1 MGVPCSIIVRGADI
15 RLGPRA
21 RLLALSFLSL
31 FTELALI
38 RWAGSNIVYLSYFS
52 NFVLLASFLGLGLGF
67 LLAQH
72 RVRLFAYLLPLLG
85 VFVLAALAG
94 GLSIQV
100 PESTGDI
107 IFFTGGQT
115 PLTAPAGAV
124 LPIVFVWVTAIMAC
138 VGQEL
143 AREFRLLP
151 PLEAYRIDILGSLA
165 GIVTFTLLSFLGTV
179 PVVWGLVVAAGAL
192 SLGSARPSRLQ
203 AAGAAC
209 FLVAL
214 AVESFQP
221 DSAWSPYYKIRW
233 FHASGGVA
241 VDVNGVPHQ
250 GAHAVSRSR
259 SAQDPY
265 LAPYQLMGTRIPSN
279 VLVIGAGT
287 GNDVAIA
294 LYQGASHVDAVEID
308 PFLQKLGASV
318 HPDHPYQDPRVS
330 VYIDDGRAFLQRTTS
345 TYDLILFALPDSLTL
360 VSGQSSLRLES
371 YLFTAEAAAVAR
383 AHLRADGVF
392 AEYNY
397 FRQQWLVDRL
407 AGTLQDAYQEA
418 PCVLE
423 EEGKVPGVG
432 FAVLVASLDPAQITC
447 SSRWQRPANTAPP
460 SHDDQPFLY
469 VREGFPSFY
478 LVTLLLILVAAALC
492 TLLAGSPVTLAPYAD
507 LFFMGAA
514 FLLMETKNVVQFALL
529 FGTTWFVNAL
539 VFAGI
544 LVTVALAIE
553 VSRRW
558 KLPGPTPF
566 YLLLFIAILAAWLVP
581 PAYLLALPFGARL
594 VAATA
599 LAFGP
604 VFIANLAFAQR
615 FRDTGD
621 SLKAFA
627 TNLLGAILGGCL
639 EYSAL
644 VIGYRDLLL
653 VAGALYVIAFVLYRR
668 GRGTVTIRSAV

>member
-1 MGVPCSIIVRGADI
+1 MTAI

-67 LLAQH
+67 LLAQN
-72 RVRLFAYLLPLLG
+72 RVRLFPYLLPLLG

-100 PESTGDI
+100 PESKGDV
-107 IFFTGGQT
+107 IFFTGGQSS
-115 PLTAPAGAV
+115 LTAPIGAV

-143 AREFRLLP
+143 AGEFRLLP

-165 GIVTFTLLSFLGTV
+165 GIVTFTLLSFLGSP
-179 PVVWGLVVAAGAL
+179 PVVWGLVVATSVL
-192 SLGSARPSRLQ
+192 SLGSVRPSRLQ

-209 FLVAL
+209 FVVAL

-233 FHASGGVA
+233 FDAGGGAVA

-265 LAPYQLMGTRIPSN
+265 LAPYQLMGTRIPQN

-287 GNDVAIA
+287 GNDVAAA
-294 LYQGASHVDAVEID
+294 LYQGTSHVDAVEID

-318 HPDHPYQDPRVS
+318 HPDRPYQDPRVS

-392 AEYNY
+392 AEYNF

-407 AGTLQDAYQEA
+407 AGTLQDAYGEA
-418 PCVLE
+418 PCVLT
-423 EEGKVPGVG
+423 EEGRVPGVG

-447 SSRWQRPANTAPP
+447 SSRWQRPADTAPP
-460 SHDDQPFLY
+460 SRDDQPFLY

-478 LVTLLLILVAAALC
+478 LITLILILLAAVLAS
-492 TLLAGSPVTLAPYAD
+492 LLAGSPVTLAPYAD

-514 FLLMETKNVVQFALL
+514 FLLLETKNVVQFALL

-566 YLLLFIAILAAWLVP
+566 YLLLFIALGAAWLVP

-594 VAATA
+594 VAATV

-604 VFIANLAFAQR
+604 VFVANLAFAQR

-627 TNLLGAILGGCL
+627 ANLLGAILGGCL

-644 VIGYRDLLL
+644 VVGYRDLLL
-653 VAGALYVIAFVLYRR
+653 LAAALYVIAFVLYRR
-668 GRGTVTIRSAV
+668 GHLSALRVKPRI

>member
-1 MGVPCSIIVRGADI
+1 MITV
-15 RLGPRA
+15 RLGPRG

-67 LLAQH
+67 LLAQR
-72 RVRLFAYLLPLLG
+72 RVRLFAYLLPTLG

-100 PESTGDI
+100 PEASGDV
-107 IFFTGGQT
+107 IFFTAGQSS
-115 PLTAPAGAV
+115 LAAPVGVV
-124 LPIVFVWVTAIMAC
+124 LPVVFVWITAIMAC

-143 AREFRLLP
+143 ARAFRVLR
-151 PLEAYRIDILGSLA
+151 PLEAYRIDIAGSLA
-165 GIVTFTLLSFLGTV
+165 GIVAFTLLSFVGAP
-179 PVVWGLVVAAGAL
+179 PVIWGLVVALGAL
-192 SLGSARPSRLQ
+192 SLGSMRPSRLQ

-209 FLVAL
+209 LVAAL

-221 DSAWSPYYKIRW
+221 NSAWSPYYKVRW
-233 FHASGGVA
+233 VSGAAGSTA
-241 VDVNGVPHQ
+241 VNVNGVPHQ
-250 GAHAVSRSR
+250 VIRVVSRSR
-259 SAQDPY
+259 DAHDAY
-265 LAPYQLMGTRIPSN
+265 LAPYQLMGTRPPGN
-279 VLVIGAGT
+279 VLIIGAGT

-308 PFLQKLGASV
+308 PVLQELGATL
-318 HPDHPYQDPRVS
+318 HPDHPYQDPRVT

-345 TYDLILFALPDSLTL
+345 SYDMILFALPDSLTL

-383 AHLRADGVF
+383 AHLRPDGVF

-397 FRQQWLVDRL
+397 FRQEWLVDRL
-407 AGTLQDAYQEA
+407 AGTLQDTYGGA

-423 EEGKVPGVG
+423 EVGMAPGVG
-432 FAVLVASLDPAQITC
+432 FAVLVTSVDPVQIAC
-447 SSRWQRPANTAPP
+447 SSRWQRPAGTAPP
-460 SHDDQPFLY
+460 SRDDQPFLY
-469 VREGFPSFY
+469 IRGSIPSFY
-478 LVTLLLILVAAALC
+478 VVTLILILLAAALAA
-492 TLLAGSPVTLAPYAD
+492 LMAGSPASLVPYAD

-514 FLLMETKNVVQFALL
+514 FLLLETKNVVQFALL
-529 FGTTWFVNAL
+529 FGTTWLVNAL

-558 KLPGPTPF
+558 KLPGPTTF
-566 YLLLFIAILAAWLVP
+566 YLLLFVALGAAWLVP
-581 PAYLLALPFGARL
+581 PTFLLALPSGARL
-594 VAATA
+594 VGASVV
-599 LAFGP
+599 AFGP
-604 VFIANLAFAQR
+604 VFVANLAFAQR

-621 SLKAFA
+621 SVKAFA
-627 TNLLGAILGGCL
+627 ANLLGAIVGGCL

-653 VAGALYVIAFVLYRR
+653 VAGFLYILAFALYRR
-668 GRGTVTIRSAV
+668 RSLAVVG

>member
-1 MGVPCSIIVRGADI
+1 MAAVTTI
-15 RLGPRA
+15 RLGPRG

-38 RWAGSNIVYLSYFS
+38 RWAGSNIIYLSYLS

-100 PESTGDI
+100 PEAKGDV
-107 IFFTGGQT
+107 IFFTGGQSA
-115 PLTAPAGAV
+115 LTAPVGAV
-124 LPIVFVWVTAIMAC
+124 LPIIFVWVTAIMAC

-143 AREFRLLP
+143 ARAFRLLP
-151 PLEAYRIDILGSLA
+151 ALEAYRIDIAGSLA
-165 GIVTFTLLSFLGTV
+165 GIVAFTALSFLGAP
-179 PVVWGLVVAAGAL
+179 PVVWGVVVALGVL
-192 SLGSARPSRLQ
+192 SLGSTRPSRLQ

-209 FLVAL
+209 FVVAL

-221 DSAWSPYYKIRW
+221 DSAWSPYYKVRW
-233 FHASGGVA
+233 FDAGAGSTA

-250 GAHAVSRSR
+250 GAFHVSRSR

-287 GNDVAIA
+287 GNDVAVA

-308 PFLQKLGASV
+308 PVLQRLGASV

-330 VYIDDGRAFLQRTTS
+330 VYIDDGRAFLQRTS
-345 TYDLILFALPDSLTL
+345 SSYDLILFALPDSLTL

-371 YLFTAEAAAVAR
+371 YLFTAEAAASAR
-383 AHLRADGVF
+383 AHLRPDGVF
-392 AEYNY
+392 AEYNF

-407 AGTLQDAYQEA
+407 AGTLQDSYGQA

-423 EEGKVPGVG
+423 EVGQVPGVG

-447 SSRWQRPANTAPP
+447 SSRWQRPADTAPP
-460 SHDDQPFLY
+460 SRDDQPFLY
-469 VREGFPSFY
+469 VRGGFPSFY
-478 LVTLLLILVAAALC
+478 IVTLLLILLAAALA
-492 TLLAGSPVTLAPYAD
+492 TLLAGSPVVLAPYAD

-566 YLLLFIAILAAWLVP
+566 YLLLFIALGAAWLVP

-594 VAATA
+594 VGASA

-604 VFIANLAFAQR
+604 VFVANLAFAQR

-627 TNLLGAILGGCL
+627 ANLLGAILGGCL

-653 VAGALYVIAFVLYRR
+653 VAGLLYVIAFILYRR
-668 GRGTVTIRSAV
+668 GQRTATIRRAA

>member
-1 MGVPCSIIVRGADI
+1 LAAVASA

-38 RWAGSNIVYLSYFS
+38 RWAGSNIIYLSYLS

-67 LLAQH
+67 LVAE
-72 RVRLFAYLLPLLG
+72 RRARLFDYLLPLLG
-85 VFVLAALAG
+85 LFVLAALAG

-100 PESTGDI
+100 PDSTGDV

-115 PLTAPAGAV
+115 TLTAPVGVV
-124 LPIVFVWVTAIMAC
+124 LPIVFLWVTAIMAG

-143 AREFRLLP
+143 ARAFRLLP
-151 PLEAYRIDILGSLA
+151 PLEAYRIDIAGSLA
-165 GIVTFTLLSFLGTV
+165 GIAAFTLLSFLGAP
-179 PVVWGLVVAAGAL
+179 PVVWGFVVAIAVI
-192 SLGSARPSRLQ
+192 SLGSVRPTRLQ

-209 FLVAL
+209 FVVAL
-214 AVESFQP
+214 AVESFQAG
-221 DSAWSPYYKIRW
+221 SAWSPYYKVRW
-233 FHASGGVA
+233 VQGGSGSTAVA
-241 VDVNGVPHQ
+241 VNGVPHQ
-250 GAHAVSRSR
+250 GAHAVSRDR

-265 LAPYQLMGTRIPSN
+265 LAPYQLMGTRIPNN
-279 VLVIGAGT
+279 VLVVGAGT

-308 PFLQKLGASV
+308 PVIQQLGATL

-330 VYIDDGRAFLQRTTS
+330 VHIDDGRAFLQGTTS

-360 VSGQSSLRLES
+360 VSGQASLRLES
-371 YLFTAEAAAVAR
+371 YLFTAEAAATAR
-383 AHLRADGVF
+383 AHLRPDGVF
-392 AEYNY
+392 AEYNF
-397 FRQQWLVDRL
+397 FRQEWLVDRL
-407 AGTLQDAYQEA
+407 AGTLQDAYGEA
-418 PCVLE
+418 PCVLQE
-423 EEGKVPGVG
+423 IGKTPGVG
-432 FAVLVASLDPAQITC
+432 FAVLVASLDPSQIAC
-447 SSRWQRPANTAPP
+447 ASRWQRPAGTVAP
-460 SHDDQPFLY
+460 SRDDQPFLY
-469 VREGFPSFY
+469 VRAGFPTFY
-478 LVTLLLILVAAALC
+478 LVALILILLAAALA
-492 TLLAGSPVTLAPYAD
+492 TLLVGSPLSLAPYVD

-514 FLLMETKNVVQFALL
+514 FLLLETKNVVQFALL

-553 VSRRW
+553 ASRRFS
-558 KLPGPTPF
+558 LPGPTTF
-566 YLLLFIAILAAWLVP
+566 YVLLFITLGAAWLVP
-581 PAYLLALPFGARL
+581 PAYLLALPFGFRVVGAS
-594 VAATA
+594 A

-604 VFIANLAFAQR
+604 VFVANLVFAQR
-615 FRDTGD
+615 FRDTSD

-627 TNLLGAILGGCL
+627 ANLLGAILGGCL

-653 VAGALYVIAFVLYRR
+653 VAGLLYVVAFVLYRR
-668 GRGTVTIRSAV
+668 GPRKTTTRVAA

>member
-1 MGVPCSIIVRGADI
+1 VSTV
-15 RLGPRA
+15 RLGPRG

-38 RWAGSNIVYLSYFS
+38 RWAGSNIVYLSYLS

-67 LLAQH
+67 LLAQR
-72 RVRLFAYLLPLLG
+72 RVRLFDYLLPALG

-100 PESTGDI
+100 PDSSGDV
-107 IFFTGGQT
+107 IFFTGGQSA
-115 PLTAPAGAV
+115 LTAPVGAV
-124 LPIVFVWVTAIMAC
+124 LPIVFVWVAAIMAC

-143 AREFRLLP
+143 ARAFRQLP
-151 PLEAYRIDILGSLA
+151 ALEAYRIDIAGSLV
-165 GIVTFTLLSFLGTV
+165 GIAAFTLLSFLGAP
-179 PVVWGLVVAAGAL
+179 PVVWGLVVALGVL
-192 SLGSARPSRLQ
+192 SLGSTRPSRLQ

-209 FLVAL
+209 FVVAL

-221 DSAWSPYYKIRW
+221 GSAWSPYYKVRW
-233 FHASGGVA
+233 VEGGSGSTAVA
-241 VDVNGVPHQ
+241 VNGVPHQ

-259 SAQDPY
+259 SAQDAY
-265 LAPYQLMGTRIPSN
+265 LAPYQLMGTRIPNN

-308 PFLQKLGASV
+308 PVIQQLGASL

-330 VYIDDGRAFLQRTTS
+330 AHIDDGRAFLQQTTS
-345 TYDLILFALPDSLTL
+345 SYDLILFALPDSLTL
-360 VSGQSSLRLES
+360 VSGQASLRLES
-371 YLFTAEAAAVAR
+371 YLFTAEAAAAAR
-383 AHLRADGVF
+383 SHLRPDGVF
-392 AEYNY
+392 AEYNF
-397 FRQQWLVDRL
+397 FRQEWLVDRL
-407 AGTLQDAYQEA
+407 AGTLQETYGES
-418 PCVLE
+418 PCVLQE
-423 EEGKVPGVG
+423 IGKTPGVG
-432 FAVLVASLDPAQITC
+432 FAVLVASLDPAQIACT
-447 SSRWQRPANTAPP
+447 SRWQRPADTTAP
-460 SHDDQPFLY
+460 SRDDQPFLY
-469 VREGFPSFY
+469 VRAGFPSFY
-478 LVTLLLILVAAALC
+478 AIALILILLAAALA
-492 TLLAGSPVTLAPYAD
+492 TLLAGSPALLAPYAD

-514 FLLMETKNVVQFALL
+514 FLLLETKNVVQFALL

-558 KLPGPTPF
+558 PLPGPTTF
-566 YLLLFIAILAAWLVP
+566 YLLLFLALGAAWLVP
-581 PAYLLALPFGARL
+581 PGSLLALPLGVRL
-594 VAATA
+594 LAASA

-604 VFIANLAFAQR
+604 VFVANLAFAQR
-615 FRDTGD
+615 FRDTSD

-627 TNLLGAILGGCL
+627 ANLLGAILGGCL

-653 VAGALYVIAFVLYRR
+653 VAGVLYVIAFALYRR
-668 GRGTVTIRSAV
+668 QLRTATIIRA

>member
-1 MGVPCSIIVRGADI
+1 MNSV
-15 RLGPRA
+15 RLGARG

-67 LLAQH
+67 LLAQ
-72 RVRLFAYLLPLLG
+72 RPVRLFAYLLPTLG

-100 PESTGDI
+100 PEGTGDV
-107 IFFTGGQT
+107 IFFTGGQSS
-115 PLTAPAGAV
+115 LAAPVGVV
-124 LPIVFVWVTAIMAC
+124 LPVVFVWITAIMAC

-143 AREFRLLP
+143 ARAFRVLRA
-151 PLEAYRIDILGSLA
+151 LEAYRIDIAGSLA
-165 GIVTFTLLSFLGTV
+165 GIVAFTLLSFLGAP
-179 PVVWGLVVAAGAL
+179 PVIWGLVVALGAL
-192 SLGSARPSRLQ
+192 SLGSTRPSRLQ

-209 FLVAL
+209 LVAAL

-221 DSAWSPYYKIRW
+221 NSAWSPYYKVRW
-233 FHASGGVA
+233 VSAAAGSIA
-241 VDVNGVPHQ
+241 INVNGVPHQ
-250 GAHAVSRSR
+250 VIRAVSRSR
-259 SAQDPY
+259 DAHDAY
-265 LAPYQLMGTRIPSN
+265 LAPYQLMGTRPPGN
-279 VLVIGAGT
+279 VLVIGAGS

-308 PFLQKLGASV
+308 PVLQKVGASL
-318 HPDHPYQDPRVS
+318 HPDHPYQDPRVT

-345 TYDLILFALPDSLTL
+345 SYDMILFALPDSLTL

-371 YLFTAEAAAVAR
+371 FLFTAEAAAIAR
-383 AHLRADGVF
+383 AHLRPDGVF

-397 FRQQWLVDRL
+397 FRQEWLVDRL
-407 AGTLQDAYQEA
+407 AGTLQDTYGAA

-423 EEGKVPGVG
+423 EVGQAPGVG
-432 FAVLVASLDPAQITC
+432 FAVLVASVDTAQIAC
-447 SSRWQRPANTAPP
+447 SSRWQRPPNTAPP
-460 SHDDQPFLY
+460 SRDDQPFLY
-469 VREGFPSFY
+469 IRGSIPSFY
-478 LVTLLLILVAAALC
+478 VVTLILILLAAALAA
-492 TLLAGSPVTLAPYAD
+492 LLAGSPASLLPYGD

-514 FLLMETKNVVQFALL
+514 FLLLETKNVVQFALL
-529 FGTTWFVNAL
+529 FGTTWLVNAL

-558 KLPGPTPF
+558 RLPGLTTF
-566 YLLLFIAILAAWLVP
+566 YLLLFVALGAAWLVP
-581 PAYLLALPFGARL
+581 PTFLLALPPGVRL
-594 VAATA
+594 VGASAV
-599 LAFGP
+599 AFGP
-604 VFIANLAFAQR
+604 VFVANLAFAQR
-615 FRDTGD
+615 FRDTAD
-621 SLKAFA
+621 SVKAFA
-627 TNLLGAILGGCL
+627 ANLLGAIVGGCL

-653 VAGALYVIAFVLYRR
+653 VAGFLYVLAFALYKRR
-668 GRGTVTIRSAV
+668 SLAVVG

>member
-1 MGVPCSIIVRGADI
+1 
-15 RLGPRA
+15 
-21 RLLALSFLSL
+21 LLALSFLSL

-67 LLAQH
+67 LLAQ
-72 RVRLFAYLLPLLG
+72 RPVRLFAYLLPTLG

-100 PESTGDI
+100 PEATGDV
-107 IFFTGGQT
+107 IFFTGGPST
-115 PLTAPAGAV
+115 LAVPVGVV
-124 LPIVFVWVTAIMAC
+124 LPVVFVWITAIMAC

-143 AREFRLLP
+143 GRAFRVLRA
-151 PLEAYRIDILGSLA
+151 LEAYRIDIGGSLA
-165 GIVTFTLLSFLGTV
+165 GIVAFTLLSFLGA
-179 PVVWGLVVAAGAL
+179 PPLIWGLVVALGAL

-209 FLVAL
+209 LVAAL

-221 DSAWSPYYKIRW
+221 NSAWSPYYKVRW
-233 FHASGGVA
+233 VSGAAGSIA
-241 VDVNGVPHQ
+241 INVNGVPHQ
-250 GAHAVSRSR
+250 VIRAVSRSR
-259 SAQDPY
+259 DAHDAY
-265 LAPYQLMGTRIPSN
+265 LAPYQLMGTRPPGN
-279 VLVIGAGT
+279 VLIIGAGS

-308 PFLQKLGASV
+308 PVLQQLGASL
-318 HPDHPYQDPRVS
+318 HPDHPYQDPRVT

-345 TYDLILFALPDSLTL
+345 RYDMILFALPDSLTL

-371 YLFTAEAAAVAR
+371 YLFTAEAAAIAR
-383 AHLRADGVF
+383 AHLRPDGVF

-397 FRQQWLVDRL
+397 FRQEWLVDRL
-407 AGTLQDAYQEA
+407 AGTLQDTYGAA

-423 EEGKVPGVG
+423 EVGRAPGVG
-432 FAVLVASLDPAQITC
+432 FAVLVASVDPAQIAC
-447 SSRWQRPANTAPP
+447 SSRWQRPAGTAPP
-460 SHDDQPFLY
+460 SRDDQPFLY
-469 VREGFPSFY
+469 IRGSIPSFY
-478 LVTLLLILVAAALC
+478 VVTLILILLAAALAA
-492 TLLAGSPVTLAPYAD
+492 LLAGSPASLLPYAD

-514 FLLMETKNVVQFALL
+514 FLLLETKNVVQFALL
-529 FGTTWFVNAL
+529 FGTTWLVNAL

-544 LVTVALAIE
+544 LATVALAIE

-558 KLPGPTPF
+558 RLPGPTTF
-566 YLLLFIAILAAWLVP
+566 YLLLFVALGAAWLVP
-581 PAYLLALPFGARL
+581 PTFLLALPPGVRL
-594 VAATA
+594 VGASAV
-599 LAFGP
+599 AFGP
-604 VFIANLAFAQR
+604 VFVANLAFAQR

-621 SLKAFA
+621 SVKAFA
-627 TNLLGAILGGCL
+627 ANLLGAIVGGCL

-653 VAGALYVIAFVLYRR
+653 VAGFLYVLAFALYKRR
-668 GRGTVTIRSAV
+668 ALAVVG

>member
-1 MGVPCSIIVRGADI
+1 M
-15 RLGPRA
+15 
-21 RLLALSFLSL
+21 LALSFLSL

-67 LLAQH
+67 LLAQ
-72 RVRLFAYLLPLLG
+72 RPVRLFAYLLPTLG

-100 PESTGDI
+100 PEGTGDV
-107 IFFTGGQT
+107 IFFTGGQSS
-115 PLTAPAGAV
+115 LAAPVGVV
-124 LPIVFVWVTAIMAC
+124 LPVVFVWITAIMAC

-143 AREFRLLP
+143 ARAFRVLRA
-151 PLEAYRIDILGSLA
+151 LEAYRIDIAGSLA
-165 GIVTFTLLSFLGTV
+165 GIVAFTLLSFLGAP
-179 PVVWGLVVAAGAL
+179 PVIWGLVVALGAL
-192 SLGSARPSRLQ
+192 SLGSTRPSRLQ

-209 FLVAL
+209 LVAAL

-221 DSAWSPYYKIRW
+221 NSAWSPYYKVRW
-233 FHASGGVA
+233 VSAAAGSIA
-241 VDVNGVPHQ
+241 INVNGVPHQ
-250 GAHAVSRSR
+250 VIRAVSRSR
-259 SAQDPY
+259 DAHDAY
-265 LAPYQLMGTRIPSN
+265 LAPYQLMGTRPPGN
-279 VLVIGAGT
+279 VLVIGAGS

-308 PFLQKLGASV
+308 PVLQKVGASL
-318 HPDHPYQDPRVS
+318 HPDHPYQDPRVT

-345 TYDLILFALPDSLTL
+345 SYDMILFALPDSLTL

-371 YLFTAEAAAVAR
+371 FLFTAEAAAIAR
-383 AHLRADGVF
+383 AHLRPDGVF

-397 FRQQWLVDRL
+397 FRQEWLVDRL
-407 AGTLQDAYQEA
+407 AGTLQDTYGAA

-423 EEGKVPGVG
+423 EVGQAPGVG
-432 FAVLVASLDPAQITC
+432 FAVLVASVDTAQIAC

-460 SHDDQPFLY
+460 SRDDQPFLY
-469 VREGFPSFY
+469 IRGSIPSFY
-478 LVTLLLILVAAALC
+478 VVTLILILLAAALAA
-492 TLLAGSPVTLAPYAD
+492 LLAGSPASLLPYGD

-514 FLLMETKNVVQFALL
+514 FLLLETKNVVQFALL
-529 FGTTWFVNAL
+529 FGTTWLVNAL

-558 KLPGPTPF
+558 RLPGLTTF
-566 YLLLFIAILAAWLVP
+566 YLLLFVALGAAWLVP
-581 PAYLLALPFGARL
+581 PTFLLALPPGVRL
-594 VAATA
+594 VGASAV
-599 LAFGP
+599 AFGP
-604 VFIANLAFAQR
+604 VFVANLAFAQR
-615 FRDTGD
+615 FRDTAD
-621 SLKAFA
+621 SVKAFA
-627 TNLLGAILGGCL
+627 ANLLGAIVGGCL

-653 VAGALYVIAFVLYRR
+653 VAGFLYVLAFALYKRR
-668 GRGTVTIRSAV
+668 SLAVVG